1 MDGKYVFISYKAEE
15 YDQAL
20 WVKRSLEEGGIPCW
34 MAPMSIRG
42 GLSYAQEIPPAI
54 RDSSVFV
61 LLLSQKAQES
71 KWVPRELDQ
80 AINCNKVIMPFMLE
94 DCPLRSDFS
103 FYLTNVQRYDAFRD
117 MEGTMQRMTQDIQ
130 KVLGITPPPK
140 VETPVP
146 VEQPPAEPEVA
157 PAHPKPQKVKKPA
170 GKKPAGKKRLLWIL
184 GAVALALVV
193 VILLCLPRS
202 LTIGGVTFEVDDYTI
217 RIEDATLTV
226 ADLAKFSKFENLSVI
241 RLERCNIQTWSLAP
255 MISDDLTTL
264 ELVDCGITDHQFASI
279 DFTVMRRFTD
289 LNVSGNPDLT
299 DISSVSVCAGNLTRL
314 EISDT
319 GIRSFDWLKQLTKL
333 EVFRADRT
341 GLADISVLEAMIY
354 LEELSLSGNGINSL
368 KGLKNTS
375 KLSVVDLS
383 DNYLTDVLVLGRSVA
398 NLSVLH
404 LENNCLSD
412 LNCLSGASQLR
423 KVYVDGN
430 TLADLDWLKA
440 SRDLRILSA
449 SHNCIESIS
458 GLGIGNKMRYLN
470 LADNWL
476 TSIAR
481 GDLAFEE
488 NSYLMVDL
496 SNNRLTELELPE
508 NCTYRHLAILGNPE
522 LDLRN
527 LSKLKGWNLY
537 FDFPVDVSLQ
547 TLKNLPFTNLCMVGC
562 PLDRQVEIEEGLYT
576 EELMTLEDALAEIAE
591 QAKEAD
597 Y

>member
-20 WVKRSLEEGGIPCW
+20 WVKQSLEEGGISCW
-34 MAPMSIRG
+34 MAPMSIQG

-54 RDSSVFV
+54 RDSSAFV

-80 AINCNKVIMPFMLE
+80 AINGNKVILPFMLE

-130 KVLGITPPPK
+130 KMLGITPPPK

-157 PAHPKPQKVKKPA
+157 PAHPKPKKVKKPA
-170 GKKPAGKKRLLWIL
+170 VKKLAGKKRLLWIL

-193 VILLCLPRS
+193 IILLCLPRS
-202 LTIGGVTFEVDDYTI
+202 LTIGGVTFEVDDYII

-241 RLERCNIQTWSLAP
+241 CLERCNIQPWSLAP

-264 ELVDCGITDHQFASI
+264 ELIDCGITDRQFASI
-279 DFTVMRRFTD
+279 DFTVMRRFTG

-299 DISSVSVCAGNLTRL
+299 NISSVSVCAEDLTRL

-341 GLADISVLEAMIY
+341 GFADTAPLEAMIY

-383 DNYLTDVLVLGRSVA
+383 DNYLTDVSVLSRSVA
-398 NLSVLH
+398 NLTVLH
-404 LENNCLSD
+404 LENNALSD
-412 LNCLSGASQLR
+412 LSYLSGAKALK

-430 TLADLDWLKA
+430 TLADLDWLKE
-440 SRDLRILSA
+440 SQDLRILSA
-449 SHNCIESIS
+449 SHNCIESIAD
-458 GLGIGNKMRYLN
+458 LGIGKQLRLLN
-470 LADNWL
+470 LSDNWL
-476 TSIAR
+476 QTIET
-481 GDLAFEE
+481 GDLWFGQD
-488 NSYLMVDL
+488 NYLLVDL
-496 SNNRLTELELPE
+496 SNNRLTTVKLPLG
-508 NCTYRHLAILGNPE
+508 CTYKQLVLLGNPQVE
-522 LDLRN
+522 LAGLR
-527 LSKLKGWNLY
+527 SAKGWALY
-537 FDFPVDVSLQ
+537 FDLPQGISVETLQ
-547 TLKNLPFTNLCMVGC
+547 ALPFDSLCIVDC
-562 PLDRQVEIEEGLYT
+562 PLDRQVEIEEGLYG
-576 EELMTLEDALAEIAE
+576 EELMTLEEALEEIARKIE
-591 QAKEAD
+591 EAD

>member
-1 MDGKYVFISYKAEE
+1 
-15 YDQAL
+15 
-20 WVKRSLEEGGIPCW
+20 
-34 MAPMSIRG
+34 
-42 GLSYAQEIPPAI
+42 
-54 RDSSVFV
+54 
-61 LLLSQKAQES
+61 
-71 KWVPRELDQ
+71 
-80 AINCNKVIMPFMLE
+80 
-94 DCPLRSDFS
+94 
-103 FYLTNVQRYDAFRD
+103 
-117 MEGTMQRMTQDIQ
+117 
-130 KVLGITPPPK
+130 
-140 VETPVP
+140 
-146 VEQPPAEPEVA
+146 
-157 PAHPKPQKVKKPA
+157 
-170 GKKPAGKKRLLWIL
+170 
-184 GAVALALVV
+184 
-193 VILLCLPRS
+193 
-202 LTIGGVTFEVDDYTI
+202 
-217 RIEDATLTV
+217 
-226 ADLAKFSKFENLSVI
+226 
-241 RLERCNIQTWSLAP
+241 

-476 TSIAR
+476 TNIAR

-488 NSYLMVDL
+488 ASYLMVDL

-547 TLKNLPFTNLCMVGC
+547 TLKNLPFNNLCMVGC

>member
-20 WVKRSLEEGGIPCW
+20 WVKEHLEEGGIPCW
-34 MAPMSIRG
+34 MAPLSIRG

-61 LLLSQKAQES
+61 LLLSRKAQES

-80 AINCNKVIMPFMLE
+80 AINCNKEIMPFMLE

-130 KVLGITPPPK
+130 KLLGITPPPK
-140 VETPVP
+140 VETPAP
-146 VEQPPAEPEVA
+146 VEQPPAGPEVA
-157 PAHPKPQKVKKPA
+157 PAPPKPKKEKKPA

-184 GAVALALVV
+184 GAAALVLV
-193 VILLCLPRS
+193 VIVLLCQPRS
-202 LTIGGVTFEVDDYTI
+202 LTIGGVTFEEDDYI
-217 RIEDATLTV
+217 LRIEDATLTA

-241 RLERCNIQTWSLAP
+241 RLVRCNIQPWSLAP
-255 MISDDLTTL
+255 MVSDDLTTL

-299 DISSVSVCAGNLTRL
+299 DISSVGVCAGDLTRL

-333 EVFRADRT
+333 RTFRADRT
-341 GLADISVLEAMIY
+341 GFADTAPLEAMIY

-368 KGLKNTS
+368 EGLKNTS
-375 KLSVVDLS
+375 KLSEVDLS
-383 DNYLTDVLVLGRSVA
+383 NNDLTDVSVLGRSVA
-398 NLSVLH
+398 SLSVLH
-404 LENNCLSD
+404 LENNHLADLS
-412 LNCLSGASQLR
+412 CLSGASQLQ

-430 TLADLDWLKA
+430 ELTSLDWLKG
-440 SRDLRILSA
+440 SRELRILSA
-449 SHNCIESIS
+449 SGNRIDSVP
-458 GLGIGNKMRYLN
+458 GLQFGSNLRYLN
-470 LADNWL
+470 LANNLL
-476 TSIAR
+476 TGIEQ
-481 GDLAFEE
+481 GDLVIEE
-488 NSYLMVDL
+488 GGYLMMDL
-496 SNNRLTELELPE
+496 SYNRLQKAVLPE
-508 NCTYRHLAILGNPE
+508 TCTYKQLVVLGNPD

-537 FDFPVDVSLQ
+537 FDFPANVSLQ
-547 TLKNLPFTNLCMVGC
+547 TLKNLPFNNLCVVGC

-591 QAKEAD
+591 LAEDAD

>member
-1 MDGKYVFISYKAEE
+1 M
-15 YDQAL
+15 
-20 WVKRSLEEGGIPCW
+20 
-34 MAPMSIRG
+34 
-42 GLSYAQEIPPAI
+42 
-54 RDSSVFV
+54 
-61 LLLSQKAQES
+61 
-71 KWVPRELDQ
+71 
-80 AINCNKVIMPFMLE
+80 
-94 DCPLRSDFS
+94 
-103 FYLTNVQRYDAFRD
+103 
-117 MEGTMQRMTQDIQ
+117 
-130 KVLGITPPPK
+130 
-140 VETPVP
+140 
-146 VEQPPAEPEVA
+146 
-157 PAHPKPQKVKKPA
+157 
-170 GKKPAGKKRLLWIL
+170 
-184 GAVALALVV
+184 
-193 VILLCLPRS
+193 
-202 LTIGGVTFEVDDYTI
+202 
-217 RIEDATLTV
+217 
-226 ADLAKFSKFENLSVI
+226 
-241 RLERCNIQTWSLAP
+241 
-255 MISDDLTTL
+255 
-264 ELVDCGITDHQFASI
+264 
-279 DFTVMRRFTD
+279 
-289 LNVSGNPDLT
+289 
-299 DISSVSVCAGNLTRL
+299 
-314 EISDT
+314 
-319 GIRSFDWLKQLTKL
+319 
-333 EVFRADRT
+333 
-341 GLADISVLEAMIY
+341 
-354 LEELSLSGNGINSL
+354 
-368 KGLKNTS
+368 KNTS

-398 NLSVLH
+398 TLSVLH